1 MQNISYHG
9 NELHHTLLLISLQ
22 MINTSKLSLL
32 NYVLYVP
39 LAPRALV
46 PYVLSC
52 LTWLVLFVRS
62 WPTWLVSYAISCS
75 TCLMLYILSC
85 PTCLVL
91 CVLPCITCLVP
102 YVASCLALCEP
113 FFLTYPI
120 VSYLAYSFP
129 NINSCTLEFPCTT
142 LVFFYSFATCSFFGG
157 NLFKLK
163 QIFFADITL
172 NWRSVFINSM
182 IYSNYLKRNAKTYIY
197 ETANYFATNEGEF
210 KARYNNHKKSFGT

>member
-85 PTCLVL
+85 LTCLVL

-157 NLFKLK
+157 KFIQVKTNILCRYYFELTISLYQQYDIFKLFETK
-163 QIFFADITL
+163 CKNIYIWNCKLFWYK
-172 NWRSVFINSM
+172 WRWI
-182 IYSNYLKRNAKTYIY
+182 
-197 ETANYFATNEGEF
+197 
-210 KARYNNHKKSFGT
+210 